1 MADPCELALPN
12 FTLQS
17 PWRLAESL
25 HVSKSAICG
34 CARIPLFEFDLDSS
48 RWTASEVFWWRAV
61 TPQLCV
67 DEMAGSS
74 SVIVVGY
81 MHYIAVSRLLLAG
94 CFE

>member
-1 MADPCELALPN
+1 MAEPPELALPN
-12 FTLQS
+12 FTLHN

-25 HVSKSAICG
+25 HVSKSAIYG
-34 CARIPLFEFDLDSS
+34 CARIPLSECGLDSS
-48 RWTASEVFWWRAV
+48 RWTASEILWWGAV

-81 MHYIAVSRLLLAG
+81 MQYIAVSR
-94 CFE
+94 